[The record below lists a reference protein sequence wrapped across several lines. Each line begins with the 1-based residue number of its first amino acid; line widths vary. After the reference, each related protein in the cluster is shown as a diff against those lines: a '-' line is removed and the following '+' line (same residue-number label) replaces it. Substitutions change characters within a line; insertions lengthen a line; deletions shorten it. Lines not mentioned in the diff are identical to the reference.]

1 MTKVSRIAF
10 TTFTA
15 GSLLLSAACSVNP
28 ATGKRQ
34 LNLYSEAQE
43 IALGREADPQ
53 IVAQYGL
60 YPDEELQRYVSDLG
74 QALAAES
81 ERPDLPWT
89 FRVVDD
95 PVVNAFAL
103 PGGFIYITR
112 GILAHLGTEAELAG
126 VLGHEIGHVT
136 ARHGVNQMTKAQL
149 AQVGLVAGVI
159 AAPEMAQQFGG
170 LAQQA
175 TGMLFLKFGRDD
187 ERQADALGF
196 RYMTRVDEPPG
207 ALADVFRTLGR
218 VSAAA
223 GGDRLPSFAS
233 THPAPE
239 DREERI
245 RRMLEAVPPELADA
259 PHHRGRYQDQIDGV
273 AYGDD
278 PRQGF
283 FRENVFYHPDLA
295 FELTFPS
302 DWKTRNTRQA
312 VIAIQPDQKAAV
324 VLTLAEGDDA
334 RAAADKFFE
343 QDGVESA
350 GRWINRNGLASSQFR
365 LVQDEQERFRGGVA
379 FAELDN
385 RVYQLVAY
393 ALPDDWSRHEDA
405 AERSV
410 QSLRRLRD
418 RRYLQ
423 AEPRRLEM
431 VTLRRDMTLE
441 AYARAHPS
449 SIDLDELARINQV
462 DDPGASLAA
471 GTRIKRVVGTD
482 YTQD

>member
-1 MTKVSRIAF
+1 MTRVSRIAF
-10 TTFTA
+10 TSLTT
-15 GSLLLSAACSVNP
+15 GSLLLSAACSLNP

-34 LNLYSEAQE
+34 LNLYSESQE
-43 IALGREADPQ
+43 IALGRGADPQ

-60 YPDEELQRYVSDLG
+60 YPDEDLQRYVSELG
-74 QALAAES
+74 QSLAAQS
-81 ERPDLPWT
+81 ERPNLPWT

-112 GILAHLGTEAELAG
+112 GILAHLGSEAELAG

-159 AAPEMAQQFGG
+159 AAPEMAEQFGS

-175 TGMLFLKFGRDD
+175 TSMLFLKFGRDD

-223 GGDRLPSFAS
+223 GSDRLPSFQS

-245 RRMLEAVPPELADA
+245 RRMLDSTPPELANA
-259 PHHRGRYQDQIDGV
+259 PPHRARYQDQIDGV
-273 AYGDD
+273 SYGED

-283 FRENVFYHPDLA
+283 FRDNVFYHPDLA

-302 DWKTRNTRQA
+302 DWKMRNTRQA
-312 VIAIQPDQKAAV
+312 VSAIQPDQKAAV
-324 VLTLAEGDDA
+324 VLTLAEGTDA
-334 RAAADKFFE
+334 GAAADRFFE
-343 QDGVESA
+343 QEGVESA
-350 GRWINRNGLASSQFR
+350 GHWINRNGLASSQFR

-379 FAELDN
+379 FAELDD

-393 ALPDDWSRHEDA
+393 ALPDDWSGYEGA
-405 AERSV
+405 AERAV
-410 QSLRRLRD
+410 RSLRRLRG
-418 RRYLQ
+418 RYLD

-431 VTLRRDMTLE
+431 ITLRRDMTLE
-441 AYARAHPS
+441 AFARAHPS
-449 SIDLDELARINQV
+449 SVELDELARINQL
-462 DDPGASLAA
+462 DDPSAHISA
-471 GTRIKRVVGTD
+471 GTRLKHVVGTD
-482 YTQD
+482 YAKD